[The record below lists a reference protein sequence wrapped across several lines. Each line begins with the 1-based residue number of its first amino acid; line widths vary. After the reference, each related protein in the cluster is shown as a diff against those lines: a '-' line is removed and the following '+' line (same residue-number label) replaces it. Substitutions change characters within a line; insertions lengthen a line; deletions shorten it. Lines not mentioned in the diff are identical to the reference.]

1 VHALRE
7 SSALCAEAPVSEL
20 LAFGTLGF
28 RHITDPR
35 GADHILF
42 LLALAAIY
50 RFKDWRECVWV
61 VTAFTVGHSITLALA
76 VTGAL
81 VLPSA
86 IVEFLIPVTIVAT
99 ALENLIVRD
108 RSTAVW
114 GRRYRPIFA
123 GVFGLVHGA
132 GFANYLRSLFVDRIA
147 IPLFGFNLG
156 LEAGQLIVIALAFI
170 SFVAVD
176 RVLLLVVAASRRA
189 GVDRPVRLR
198 TMAVSLGV
206 MSVAARWML
215 ERYPW

>member
-1 VHALRE
+1 
-7 SSALCAEAPVSEL
+7 VSEL
-20 LAFGTLGF
+20 LAFATLGF

-50 RFKDWRECVWV
+50 RFRDWRECVWV

-86 IVEFLIPVTIVAT
+86 LVEFLIPVTIVAT

-108 RSTAVW
+108 RSAAIW
-114 GRRYRPIFA
+114 GRRYRPVFA

-147 IPLFGFNLG
+147 IPLLGFNVG
-156 LEAGQLIVIALAFI
+156 LEAGQLIVIALAFV
-170 SFVAVD
+170 SFAAVD
-176 RVLLLVVAASRRA
+176 RLILVAASAARRDDPER
-189 GVDRPVRLR
+189 VVRLR
-198 TMAVSLGV
+198 TLAVSTIV
-206 MSVAARWML
+206 MSVAASWML
-215 ERYPW
+215 ERFPW

>member
-1 VHALRE
+1 M
-7 SSALCAEAPVSEL
+7 SEL

-28 RHITDPR
+28 QHITDPR

-50 RFKDWRECVWV
+50 LFRDWRECVWV
-61 VTAFTVGHSITLALA
+61 VTAFTVGHSVTLALA
-76 VTGAL
+76 VSGAL

-86 IVEFLIPVTIVAT
+86 LIEFLIPVTIVAT
-99 ALENLIVRD
+99 SLENLIVRD
-108 RSTAVW
+108 KSAALW
-114 GRRYRPIFA
+114 GRRYRPVFA

-147 IPLFGFNLG
+147 VPLLGFNLG
-156 LEAGQLIVIALAFI
+156 LEAGQLIVIALAFL
-170 SFVAVD
+170 SFATLD
-176 RVLLLVVAASRRA
+176 RMIGALGTATPRFDA
-189 GVDRPVRLR
+189 DRPVRVR
-198 TMAVSLGV
+198 TFAVSLIV